1 MFDPD
6 TFASTPV
13 EGELDTKFTPVPP
26 NEYTAAITK
35 YDFRTPKDSVIMD
48 VYWSVDDEEAKEAT
62 GMEEPTVRQS
72 VFLDVTSEG
81 GLDMGKG
88 KNIQLGRLR
97 EALGQ
102 NGPDPWTP
110 DMLVGAVARIK
121 VEHSQHNGN
130 THANVTS
137 VSKI

>member
-13 EGELDTKFTPVPP
+13 QGELDTQFTPVPVG
-26 NEYTAAITK
+26 EYNGRISK
-35 YDFRTPKDSVIMD
+35 YNFRTPKDSVIME
-48 VYWSVDDEEAKEAT
+48 VFWAVDDESVKEAT

-72 VFLDVTSEG
+72 IFLDVTPDG

-97 EALGQ
+97 EAVGQ

-110 DMLVGAVARIK
+110 GMLEGAVARIK
-121 VEHSQHNGN
+121 VEHTQHNGN
-130 THANVTS
+130 TYANVSS
-137 VSKI
+137 VSKV

>member
-6 TFASTPV
+6 TFASTPIQ
-13 EGELDTKFTPVPP
+13 GELDTTFTPVPP
-26 NEYTAAITK
+26 AEYTATIEK
-35 YDFRTPKDSVIMD
+35 YDFRTPKESVIMD
-48 VYWSVDDEEAKEAT
+48 VYWSVDDEGAKEAT
-62 GMEEPTVRQS
+62 GMDNPTVRQS
-72 VFLDVTSEG
+72 IFLDVTSEG

-110 DMLVGAVARIK
+110 GMLVGAVARIK
-121 VEHSQHNGN
+121 VEHTMHNGN
-130 THANVTS
+130 TYANVVS
-137 VSKI
+137 VSKT